1 MPPRAEGV
9 VVPADPVE
17 PSQHGGYLAE
27 VLRLV
32 AEPAVLVGRCLV
44 VAGFAHVHAYDAA
57 VAVTIGFAVGA
68 RVEFVPRA
76 RVSLN
81 TWHAVLIAA
90 RSDAFHSR
98 VASRCFTRAVS
109 DRETDR

>member
-1 MPPRAEGV
+1 MRRRRAEGV

-17 PSQHGGYLAE
+17 PSRHGSDLAE
-27 VLRLV
+27 VLALV
-32 AEPAVLVGRCLV
+32 AEPAVLVRRGLV

-81 TWHAVLIAA
+81 AWHAVLIAA
-90 RSDAFHSR
+90 LAVMRFIR
-98 VASRCFTRAVS
+98 ASRRDAS
-109 DRETDR
+109 RGL